1 MMTLR
6 AALAVTAVCWG
17 AAAAAQALQP
27 AEAPPAGFQ
36 GDVYVDS
43 RGCVFLRAG
52 FGNATTYVPQLDV
65 ERRPICGSIA
75 AAPPPARPSAPG
87 ADAPET
93 AEAPE
98 PRPEDLALTDVEPAT
113 FFSGRAAGPPPARS
127 AVEEPARRVVAATPR
142 VVAATPRAPFRAPVV
157 EATPVKMEYAPQGH
171 GHAPL
176 YIPGPT
182 VGGQVTH
189 VGPSHSGGVVADGG
203 GYVVLGHVRKAVPD
217 VPVPHGYRRA
227 WEDGRLNPY
236 RGPRSFEG
244 AAQSG
249 RVWTF
254 DVPRELKERPIHT
267 VLVPADR
274 APKYARGRTV
284 YVGGVRDAAAAHRI
298 QDRLRGFGIGTAF
311 HPGPDGL
318 IIVVAGPYGAEQAA
332 AGALRR
338 VHAAGYHGARLH

>member
-1 MMTLR
+1 MMTMR
-6 AALAVTAVCWG
+6 AALAATAAVCWG

-43 RGCVFLRAG
+43 QGCRFLRAG
-52 FGNATTYVPQLDV
+52 VGDATTYVPQLDV
-65 ERRPICGSIA
+65 NRQPVCAPVAA
-75 AAPPPARPSAPG
+75 AAPPARPV
-87 ADAPET
+87 APET

-113 FFSGRAAGPPPARS
+113 FFSGRAAGPPRARVE
-127 AVEEPARRVVAATPR
+127 VEEPVRRVVAATPR
-142 VVAATPRAPFRAPVV
+142 VVAATPRAPFRAPAV
-157 EATPVKMEYAPQGH
+157 EPMPVKMEYAPQGH

-176 YIPGPT
+176 YIPGPV
-182 VGGQVTH
+182 VGGEVTH
-189 VGPSHSGGVVADGG
+189 VGPSHPGGVVADEG
-203 GYVVLGHVRKAVPD
+203 GYIVLGHVRKAVPD
-217 VPVPHGYRRA
+217 VPPPHGYRRA

-244 AAQSG
+244 AVQSG
-249 RVWTF
+249 RVWEF
-254 DVPRELKERPIHT
+254 GVPRELKERPIHT

-274 APKYARGRTV
+274 APKYAKGRTV

-298 QDRLRGFGIGTAF
+298 QDRLRGFGIGTF
-311 HPGPDGL
+311 FRPGPDGL

-338 VHAAGYHGARLH
+338 VHAAGYHGASLH